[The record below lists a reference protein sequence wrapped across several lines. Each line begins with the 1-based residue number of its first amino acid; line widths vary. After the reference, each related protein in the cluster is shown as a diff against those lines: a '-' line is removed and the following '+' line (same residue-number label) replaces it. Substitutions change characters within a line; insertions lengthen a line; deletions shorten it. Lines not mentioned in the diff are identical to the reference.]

1 MARKKKK
8 ALAVD
13 AEEKQGYSTFQWIIF
28 VVFIPLLFAMTIA
41 LIVMTIAG
49 VNVFEKTKE
58 VADSIPYVSEWVG
71 TDVKLDGKKDGD
83 KIVELQAEMKNKE
96 AEIERL
102 QGKLT
107 DSETEIEDLLTEQ
120 DRLNSELKQ
129 LQQQQREEGLDQGTA
144 AKTETKTL
152 IKTYET
158 MGAKNIAGIIVNMT
172 DAEAV
177 DLLKQLSI
185 EKQADVLEK
194 LPAEIAAEY
203 TKILSNE

>member
-13 AEEKQGYSTFQWIIF
+13 TEEKQGYSIFQWIIF

-71 TDVKLDGKKDGD
+71 ADVKQDGKKDGD

>member
-1 MARKKKK
+1 MARNKKK
-8 ALAVD
+8 ALAPET
-13 AEEKQGYSTFQWIIF
+13 EEKQGYSTFQWIIF
-28 VVFIPLLFAMTIA
+28 VIFIPLLFAMTIG

-49 VNVFEKTKE
+49 INIFEKTKE
-58 VADSIPYVSEWVG
+58 LAGNVPYVSEWVS
-71 TDVKLDGKKDGD
+71 TDVKEDEKKDEE
-83 KIVELQAEMKNKE
+83 KIVELQAEIKNKE
-96 AEIERL
+96 AQIESL

-107 DSETEIEDLLTEQ
+107 DSEIEIEDLLTEQ

-129 LQQQQREEGLDQGTA
+129 LQQQREEGVNQGTEA
-144 AKTETKTL
+144 RTETNTL

-185 EKQADVLEK
+185 EKQAEVLEK
-194 LPAEIAAEY
+194 LPAETAAEY
-203 TKILSNE
+203 TKLLSNE